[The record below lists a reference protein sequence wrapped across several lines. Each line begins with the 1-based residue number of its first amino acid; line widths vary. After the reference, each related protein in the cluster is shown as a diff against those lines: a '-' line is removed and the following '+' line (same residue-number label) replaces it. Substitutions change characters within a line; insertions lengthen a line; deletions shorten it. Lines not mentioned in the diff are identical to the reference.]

1 MLQNL
6 SAEKERLNREIS
18 RMNTEAKNLRKYSD
32 N

>member
-6 SAEKERLNREIS
+6 SAEKEHLNREIN